1 MTSARALRFGLQ
13 TENQYK
19 DQGFSEEWS
28 VEYLNWLF
36 NQFKTFESDLITV
49 HPFEGKVWEMNFIA
63 TAGTETVLMLIALLF
78 IYIYSF
84 FVLGSCSPIHMRIVT
99 AVIGLSCVGLSI
111 GSGYG
116 LAFAAGYK
124 FSDMHTV
131 LPFLIL
137 GLGVD
142 DMFVI
147 VNTID

>member
-1 MTSARALRFGLQ
+1 MRKHERFGLLV
-13 TENQYK
+13 T
-19 DQGFSEEWS
+19 
-28 VEYLNWLF
+28 
-36 NQFKTFESDLITV
+36 
-49 HPFEGKVWEMNFIA
+49 IA
-63 TAGTETVLMLIALLF
+63 FGSIFLF
-78 IYIYSF
+78 IYIYSI

-116 LAFAAGYK
+116 LAFLAGYR